1 CGPRPAR
8 PPTRGLPAPV
18 PFLYP
23 FVPPGQIPPAVLGKA
38 AAAVASVQ
46 SFDCQFAATG
56 WFGDQVVWLAPEPDS
71 PFRALTA
78 AVHAAFPQCP
88 PFGGAFAEV
97 IPHLTIGDRP
107 EGGPG
112 VLRAAAAEV
121 LPAPPGRTH
130 GSRARLMAGRQ
141 APGSCAP
148 PSRSGYNSR
157 RQRRTLTPGAE
168 MPLISSITRPCHS
181 VPRQQLPDLFH
192 ELLARRDVRH
202 IEVDPGVKGLGDAL
216 PPVQCDL

>member
-78 AVHAAFPQCP
+78 AVHAAFPHCP
-88 PFGGAFAEV
+88 PFGGAVAPG
-97 IPHLTIGDRP
+97 IPHPTL
-107 EGGPG
+107 GGPPPRG
-112 VLRAAAAEV
+112 PAGAGPAAA
-121 LPAPPGRTH
+121 PGPPG
-130 GSRARLMAGRQ
+130 L
-141 APGSCAP
+141 
-148 PSRSGYNSR
+148 
-157 RQRRTLTPGAE
+157 
-168 MPLISSITRPCHS
+168 
-181 VPRQQLPDLFH
+181 
-192 ELLARRDVRH
+192 
-202 IEVDPGVKGLGDAL
+202 
-216 PPVQCDL
+216 